1 MSNNT
6 LSDKEQELIKQLAL
20 QLVGS
25 NQFDPEILMI
35 VSTSKSLTEMKEL
48 SMKCIKEKKLEN
60 DQIQQLTQQLQ
71 QAQEQQKQMQKQLEE
86 STRKIAQ
93 LNEKKLNLEQQNTQM
108 DQEIE
113 YAKIRSN
120 EDLKNRELDLI
131 EQRNKLEAA
140 QLMDDNPNNDA
151 IKNNKY

>member
-1 MSNNT
+1 M
-6 LSDKEQELIKQLAL
+6 
-20 QLVGS
+20 QLVGN
-25 NQFDPEILMI
+25 NQFDPELLLI

-48 SMKCIKEKKLEN
+48 AMKSIKEKKLEN
-60 DQIQQLTQQLQ
+60 NQIQQLTQQLE
-71 QAQEQQKQMQKQLEE
+71 QAQQQQKEMQKQLEE

-93 LNEKKLNLEQQNTQM
+93 LNEKKLNLEMRDQQI

-120 EDLKNRELDLI
+120 EDIKMRELDLI

-140 QLMDDNPNNDA
+140 QLLDNNTTNDEV
-151 IKNNKY
+151 KNSRM

>member
-1 MSNNT
+1 M
-6 LSDKEQELIKQLAL
+6 KEQELIKQLAT
-20 QLVGS
+20 QLIGN
-25 NQFDPEILMI
+25 NQFDPEILLI

-48 SMKCIKEKKLEN
+48 AMKCIKEKKLEN
-60 DQIQQLTQQLQ
+60 DQIRQLTQQLE

-93 LNEKKLNLEQQNTQM
+93 LNEKKLNIEARDQQI

-120 EDLKNRELDLI
+120 EELKNRELDLI

-140 QLMDDNPNNDA
+140 QLLDNNSQNDEVQDR
-151 IKNNKY
+151 KV

>member
-1 MSNNT
+1 M
-6 LSDKEQELIKQLAL
+6 KEQELIKQLAM
-20 QLVGS
+20 QLVGN
-25 NQFDPEILMI
+25 NQFDPEILLI

-48 SMKCIKEKKLEN
+48 AMKCIKEKKLEN
-60 DQIQQLTQQLQ
+60 DQIRQLTQQLE
-71 QAQEQQKQMQKQLEE
+71 QAQQQQKQMQKQLEE

-93 LNEKKLNLEQQNTQM
+93 LNEKKLNIEMRDQQI

-113 YAKIRSN
+113 FAKIRSN

-140 QLMDDNPNNDA
+140 QLLD
-151 IKNNKY
+151 NNKANDEVQDRRI